1 MIFMFNT
8 NNSCPYS
15 YVQLNYNSSI
25 HKFRCKEKRLETTEN
40 GTVEFVHYVQ
50 SCDVYVEEQY

>member
-1 MIFMFNT
+1 
-8 NNSCPYS
+8 
-15 YVQLNYNSSI
+15 
-25 HKFRCKEKRLETTEN
+25 LETTEN